1 MTLLNNSS
9 VVYWDLLEGWKY
21 RRIRRA
27 AIDGGCC
34 VTALDRKEGSLELT
48 CHCRVHQSDWLHQWQ
63 ITRLIIEGRWCLPK
77 LRTSQFTLQN
87 LFISCRTI
95 TIRNFIQWIWHW
107 TKWWPRSEHGRR
119 KKRKMM
125 MATRCDLCDSWSMG
139 HDDDFHHSAPGGG
152 LISLIS
158 HYCTEMPNH
167 CCCWS
172 LANWF
177 PVDTALSTR
186 LYVSEHWHSLL
197 KESDVKRNLPWHV
210 SQLIHYLLWEP
221 AGSIEMDKSHSSIE
235 CISRRSDHN

>member
-34 VTALDRKEGSLELT
+34 VTALDRKGGSLELT

-139 HDDDFHHSAPGGG
+139 HDDDFHHSAPGLIRLNQLNQSLLYWNAKSLLLLVSRK
-152 LISLIS
+152 LIS
-158 HYCTEMPNH
+158 C
-167 CCCWS
+167 
-172 LANWF
+172 
-177 PVDTALSTR
+177 
-186 LYVSEHWHSLL
+186 WHST
-197 KESDVKRNLPWHV
+197 K
-210 SQLIHYLLWEP
+210 
-221 AGSIEMDKSHSSIE
+221 HSSIRVRALAFLTQRVW
-235 CISRRSDHN
+235 C